1 MNEIIWLIIM
11 AFQNDNFI
19 RVLLFMICI
28 LRWKSDRDYLSVLFQ
43 EKAPQYF
50 SVLFNAKFEYIEHN
64 KQIIFS
70 DFVMS

>member
-28 LRWKSDRDYLSVLFQ
+28 LRWKSDRDYLSVLLQ
-43 EKAPQYF
+43 EKVPQYF
-50 SVLFNAKFEYIEHN
+50 SVQFNAKSEYIEHN
-64 KQIIFS
+64 EQNNS
-70 DFVMS
+70 